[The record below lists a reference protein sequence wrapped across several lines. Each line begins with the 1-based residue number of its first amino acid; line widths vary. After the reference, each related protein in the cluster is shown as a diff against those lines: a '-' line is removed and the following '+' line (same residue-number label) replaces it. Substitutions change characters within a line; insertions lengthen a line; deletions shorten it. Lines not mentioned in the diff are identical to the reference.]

1 MPDTIVIPLPERL
14 LAVYAVA
21 TAQPVDSSA
30 LRSSGGV
37 AVDVVP
43 IDAAPLP
50 AAALL
55 RAMGADTETLARL
68 GSATEAALVRSIGGP
83 GMPPGSEM
91 AAYATAQTLADVY
104 DGVLIDTVIP
114 RVVDSPR
121 GVGEN
126 FRLSDWVVLPHSGGD
141 DDLWFTTKGLARFGI
156 PELQSRGVPESASNA
171 WGAVLT
177 GVAQVLTELIGAALR
192 EDATRAFVE
201 VPAELGIRLRDI
213 AAGYSD
219 RSRSADDPG
228 LDVSAS
234 VGVAW
239 DPATHEGADSF
250 LTVHPPEA
258 VEEPVGSWVTGVV
271 RTLFGASGG

>member
-1 MPDTIVIPLPERL
+1 MSDTIVIPVPERL

-21 TAQPVDSSA
+21 TAEPVDSSA

-43 IDAAPLP
+43 VDAAPLP

-55 RAMGADTETLARL
+55 RAMGASTEALAKL

-91 AAYATAQTLADVY
+91 AAYATAQALAEVY
-104 DGVLIDTVIP
+104 DGVLVDTVIP

-121 GVGEN
+121 GVGDD
-126 FRLSDWVVLPHSGGD
+126 FRLADWVVLPHSATD
-141 DDLWFTTKGLARFGI
+141 DGLWFTTKGLVRFGM
-156 PELQSRGVPESASNA
+156 PELQSHCVPESASNA

-177 GVAQVLTELIGAALR
+177 GVAQVLTEHLGAALR
-192 EDATRAFVE
+192 EDPTRAFVE
-201 VPAELGIRLRDI
+201 LPAQLDLRLRDI

-234 VGVAW
+234 MCVVW
-239 DPATHEGADSF
+239 DPAPQEGAESF
-250 LTVHPPEA
+250 LTVQPPRHTA
-258 VEEPVGSWVTGVV
+258 EPATEWTTGVV
-271 RTLFGASGG
+271 RTLFGAAGG